1 MTDSS
6 YGSSTL
12 ADESKLSW
20 VRPGQTPPIRITR
33 VKTVVVRKV
42 PTGGGLIRP
51 WDPNKIPQDTR
62 DYVIVQF
69 FTNAG
74 LIGTTMDGDYEL
86 PEDYGATID
95 GKAQY
100 FVGKDPFEIEV
111 HNRNFFEAQGHSAY
125 TFGLGKIPLRLF
137 FLEIGLWDIIG
148 KALGQPLYRLWG
160 AARNKVQAYAA
171 TVHFGKSPEE
181 RAEDALAFYEKGFRA
196 LKLRL
201 HHLNPDDDLK
211 LAAAVMKAVG
221 GKMKVMA
228 DANMGGNQPGDP
240 PPAWDFKVAERMAL
254 ALQDLGLY
262 WLEEALPLYDYAGM
276 ARIRK
281 QLNSMHLAGGEGNIG
296 FAQFREI
303 LRQDSLSYIQPDPM
317 IGGPVSVIRKIAA
330 MGEGFGVKFGPHHGK
345 SGVGML
351 TNLHMQCAAP
361 NSGFI
366 EYMYD
371 PGYWNP
377 AGFQAGFAEL
387 FPIDQEGYMHVPNFP
402 GLGIQWD
409 REFFRK
415 HGLEYQSPTA

>member
-1 MTDSS
+1 MVNSSSSFAATDEKK
-6 YGSSTL
+6 
-12 ADESKLSW
+12 ASW
-20 VRPGQTPPIRITR
+20 VRPARTPAIRITG

-51 WDPNKIPQDTR
+51 WDTEKVPQDSR

-74 LIGTTMDGDYEL
+74 LIGTTMDGDYVL
-86 PEDYGATID
+86 PDDYGEIINK
-95 GKAQY
+95 KAQY

-111 HNRNFFEAQGHSAY
+111 HNKNFFEAEGHSEY
-125 TFGLGKIPLRLF
+125 TYGLGQIPIRLF

-148 KALGQPLYRLWG
+148 KALNQPLYRLWG
-160 AARNKVQAYAA
+160 AARDKVQAYAA

-201 HHLNPDDDLK
+201 HHMNPEDDVK
-211 LAAAVMKAVG
+211 LVAAVIKAVG

-228 DANMGGNQPGDP
+228 DANMGGNKPGDP
-240 PPAWDFKVAERMAL
+240 PPAWDYKVAEKMAHTL
-254 ALQDLGLY
+254 EDMGLY
-262 WLEEALPLYDYAGM
+262 WLEEVLPLYDYEGM

-281 QLNSMHLAGGEGNIG
+281 QLETMYLAGGEGNIG

-303 LRQDSLSYIQPDPM
+303 LRLGSLSYIQPDPM

-330 MGEGFGVKFGPHHGK
+330 MGEAFGAKFGPHHGK
-345 SGVGML
+345 SGVGMI

-371 PGYWNP
+371 PGYWDP
-377 AGFQAGFAEL
+377 SGFQAGFAEL
-387 FPIDQEGYMHVPNFP
+387 YPIDREGYMHVPKLP
-402 GLGIQWD
+402 GHGIQWD
-409 REFFRK
+409 PEFFRK
-415 HGLEYQSPTA
+415 HGLEYQSPTG